1 MSIDELK
8 RIINFAASVAV
19 DAGQPKI
26 ASQLDEAVN
35 QFCQLQERLRTAEE
49 KSGNWDYYQELLKKN
64 GLAGITDLLTKFH
77 ALDRDNESLRQQLEA
92 AQAEVK
98 RLESAWHAGDLNRK
112 DEIIARQ
119 EAENDRLKAI
129 IKKAQEQNVAYWT
142 DGYKIISHLIKQ
154 SYPIQTQG
162 YAIDLYALPPIPAE
176 HGEDWKP
183 IETAPKT
190 GRKLLLSLL
199 NVAGKRR
206 TIVGFWVERFTMEDD
221 GDADESDVD
230 EKDGTYYWGEGW
242 YESLESHD
250 DFSCL
255 YAAQDSITHFMPL
268 PSAPQSGVK
277 PS

>member
-1 MSIDELK
+1 MSEVEFNIDRLK
-8 RIINFAASVAV
+8 QLAASAIDGPWFSDGAFVGTMPNSHDIISGVGYQHSDEKQRATA
-19 DAGQPKI
+19 DFI
-26 ASQLDEAVN
+26 AEANPATV
-35 QFCQLQERLRTAEE
+35 
-49 KSGNWDYYQELLKKN
+49 LK
-64 GLAGITDLLTKFH
+64 LIAISDQ
-77 ALDRDNESLRQQLEA
+77 LRQQLEA

-129 IKKAQEQNVAYWT
+129 IKKAQGQEHIGVIDHSDDDVTGGEYFVDFAPDT
-142 DGYKIISHLIKQ
+142 DLVLGGKV
-154 SYPIQTQG
+154 
-162 YAIDLYALPPIPAE
+162 YALPPIPAE

-221 GDADESDVD
+221 GDSDESDVD
-230 EKDGTYYWGEGW
+230 EKDGTYYWREGW

-268 PSAPQSGVK
+268 PSAP
-277 PS
+277 